1 MPKIDIFLNS
11 TAMSRLRCD
20 RWYQVS
26 CAWGYEGHA
35 GPGAEFGSEF
45 HNYAEYSA
53 KAGETADFIKYFTE
67 LNPGL
72 SKPLQKLCIYYQQM
86 DPFKGSEIVSDSA
99 STPGVEYKFA
109 FPYAENED
117 YRIIICGTIDRIDYE
132 DGTLRVVDH
141 KTSRNTKTKD
151 VLREYEL
158 HLQVPFYMWVLKNY
172 LSHLFP
178 DGVSTKLAANDF
190 IGRYH
195 GVFLSFDPV
204 KFELGNLIRL
214 TPDMEVAVKEMVAAA
229 AARMIAIHKLGD
241 KLAPP
246 TGMPHEACKHC
257 HLINLCVTRNN
268 ADIYRYLSSQTSK
281 PYDPRLWR

>member
-1 MPKIDIFLNS
+1 MSKTDIFLNA

-20 RWYQVS
+20 RQYQVT
-26 CAWGYEGHA
+26 CAWGYEGQA
-35 GPGAEFGSEF
+35 GASAEFGSAF
-45 HNYAEYSA
+45 HSYAEYSA
-53 KAGETADFIKYFTE
+53 KAGDNADFIEYFTK
-67 LNPGL
+67 LAPGL
-72 SKPLQKLCIYYQQM
+72 SKPLQKLCVYYQQTNLFAAN
-86 DPFKGSEIVSDSA
+86 PVVIASDA
-99 STPGVEYKFA
+99 PGVEYKFA

-117 YRIIICGTIDRIDYE
+117 YRIILCGTIDRIDLE
-132 DGTLRVVDH
+132 GSTLRVVDH

-178 DGVSTKLAANDF
+178 EDIQAKLAANDF

-214 TPDMEVAVKEMVAAA
+214 TPDMEGAVKEMIAAA
-229 AARMIAIHKLGD
+229 AARMVAIHKLGD
-241 KLAPP
+241 NLALP

-257 HLINLCVTRNN
+257 HLANLCVTRNN
-268 ADIYRYLSSQTSK
+268 ADVYRYLASQTSK
-281 PYDPRLWR
+281 PYDPRTWR